1 MKMKKIIAITLI
13 FLLLLITTSTLNGC
27 HETTKNFGGTM
38 TIELEPGQKL
48 EEITWKDDTTLWIL
62 TRPFREDE
70 KPETHMFYADTEFG
84 VFEGKVIIIE
94 REKE

>member
-1 MKMKKIIAITLI
+1 MKKVITVI
-13 FLLLLITTSTLNGC
+13 SISLLLFIAASTLNGC
-27 HETTKNFGGTM
+27 HETTKNFGGEM

-70 KPETHMFYADTEFG
+70 KPETHMFYADSEWG
-84 VFEGKVIIIE
+84 VFEGQVIIIE
-94 REKE
+94 KAEDK

>member
-1 MKMKKIIAITLI
+1 MKKVIAVICI
-13 FLLLLITTSTLNGC
+13 FLLLFIAASSLNGC

-70 KPETHMFYADTEFG
+70 KPETHVFYANTEFG
-84 VFEGKVIIIE
+84 VFEGKVVIIE
-94 REKE
+94 KAEDK